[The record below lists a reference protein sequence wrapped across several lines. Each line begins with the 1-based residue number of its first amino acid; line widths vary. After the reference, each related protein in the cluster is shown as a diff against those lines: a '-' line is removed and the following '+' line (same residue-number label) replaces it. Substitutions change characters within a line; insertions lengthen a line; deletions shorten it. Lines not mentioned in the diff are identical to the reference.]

1 MFHQMFSNDKYS
13 KYMIFRY
20 QNVQASPSCANFHF
34 SFLKLDVG
42 AKYQKKSVSLYNL
55 DFSSLTKAH
64 NLFDYNI

>member
-42 AKYQKKSVSLYNL
+42 AKYQQKNL
-55 DFSSLTKAH
+55 
-64 NLFDYNI
+64 

>member
-42 AKYQKKSVSLYNL
+42 AKYQKQKKSVLKLVQS
-55 DFSSLTKAH
+55 
-64 NLFDYNI
+64 